1 MIGHRNFFL
10 EVEGNQLDSLEEY
23 ASVAHVT
30 FPSARGK
37 RKSHVA
43 LNAPSDNPLCPEPI
57 PIHHEVIWTVD
68 LLQWWYWWV
77 DLQLQPTSGATVYKE
92 RSMRCT
98 GFWMQS
104 YASGPSRL
112 LYATPNHWLD
122 QTTFQIKGF
131 PPIPTTLLNSLGR
144 GPSV

>member
-1 MIGHRNFFL
+1 M

-57 PIHHEVIWTVD
+57 PIHHD
-68 LLQWWYWWV
+68 NMN
-77 DLQLQPTSGATVYKE
+77 
-92 RSMRCT
+92 R
-98 GFWMQS
+98 
-104 YASGPSRL
+104 
-112 LYATPNHWLD
+112 
-122 QTTFQIKGF
+122 
-131 PPIPTTLLNSLGR
+131 
-144 GPSV
+144 

>member
-1 MIGHRNFFL
+1 MIGHLNFFL

-57 PIHHEVIWTVD
+57 PIHHDNMNRWSPAMMI
-68 LLQWWYWWV
+68 LMGR
-77 DLQLQPTSGATVYKE
+77 PPAATHFG
-92 RSMRCT
+92 C
-98 GFWMQS
+98 
-104 YASGPSRL
+104 
-112 LYATPNHWLD
+112 
-122 QTTFQIKGF
+122 
-131 PPIPTTLLNSLGR
+131 NSL
-144 GPSV
+144 